1 MGSFMNFPR
10 VWYLIMRPE
19 EIQALHILRE
29 RACKMLFNFS
39 FFSSFIIVGFSTG
52 ATYTLL
58 DFQVACNVSI
68 GKCCPEQVFRSFI
81 LWWYIS
87 IAIALSKKSQ
97 FCEVVLVQLV
107 LGSPGFQVVHTLCL
121 TVDIVFEAFTV
132 SMSRN
137 AFGQSRDDD
146 SK

>member
-58 DFQVACNVSI
+58 DFQVTCNVSI
-68 GKCCPEQVFRSFI
+68 GKCCSEQVFARLSFGGI
-81 LWWYIS
+81 FRLRQHEAKS
-87 IAIALSKKSQ
+87 LSFVTQCSFSQ
-97 FCEVVLVQLV
+97 CWVVL
-107 LGSPGFQVVHTLCL
+107 GFKMFTRFA
-121 TVDIVFEAFTV
+121 VDIVFEV

>member
-39 FFSSFIIVGFSTG
+39 FFSSFITVGFSTG

-58 DFQVACNVSI
+58 DF
-68 GKCCPEQVFRSFI
+68 
-81 LWWYIS
+81 
-87 IAIALSKKSQ
+87 
-97 FCEVVLVQLV
+97 
-107 LGSPGFQVVHTLCL
+107 
-121 TVDIVFEAFTV
+121 
-132 SMSRN
+132 
-137 AFGQSRDDD
+137 
-146 SK
+146 